1 MFSIMHVLEKMCGLT
16 SPILIIDG
24 VCAVCNNFARFV
36 DRFRPE
42 CRFMC
47 AQNEKTIEVLTAYG
61 ITAEDAMTSI
71 VLIENGKVYRG
82 SDAFIQLLL
91 EMSFVFQ
98 AIGLILRIVP
108 RFIREFV
115 YSAVAN
121 NRYRLFGKRDEC
133 SIPSLAM
140 RKKFIHPL

>member
-1 MFSIMHVLEKMCGLT
+1 MSEST
-16 SPILIIDG
+16 SPVLIIDG
-24 VCAVCNNFARFV
+24 VCAICNNFARFV

-47 AQNEKTIEVLTAYG
+47 AQNDKTIELLRAHG

-71 VLIENGKVYRG
+71 VLVERGKVYRG

-91 EMSFVFQ
+91 AMNIFFQVF
-98 AIGLILRIVP
+98 GMLLRIVP
-108 RFIREFV
+108 RFIREFG
-115 YSAVAN
+115 YSIIAN
-121 NRYRLFGKRDEC
+121 NRYRIFGKRDSC

-140 RKKFIHPL
+140 RKKFLHPL